1 MQLLI
6 DWGADINLR
15 DKFGKT
21 ALMVSAAMSRDNSI
35 RVLLKN
41 GADVNVCTFTSGGG
55 CTALMQAAG
64 RLYGTMEGTE
74 PPVST
79 VNLLLDAGANPNF
92 QNPKDGVTALMNA
105 ASHKHSHLSVQA
117 LVDAGAD
124 ISLTNRQGF
133 DALTLGISAVGSP
146 AGGISTETMMILL
159 NAASEMR
166 KPSNNKKTN
175 DTYARTI
182 SKKDEIRKKKFI
194 LHLQQCL
201 LEPKKRK
208 FQNVQKW
215 VEFYTRSVDD
225 EVNIPT
231 SLSIAIR
238 ENYVSLKAAFN
249 TMDMNQN
256 KKVNNMEFA
265 IFFTRLLGGK
275 K

>member
-1 MQLLI
+1 M
-6 DWGADINLR
+6 
-15 DKFGKT
+15 
-21 ALMVSAAMSRDNSI
+21 
-35 RVLLKN
+35 
-41 GADVNVCTFTSGGG
+41 
-55 CTALMQAAG
+55 
-64 RLYGTMEGTE
+64 
-74 PPVST
+74 
-79 VNLLLDAGANPNF
+79 
-92 QNPKDGVTALMNA
+92 
-105 ASHKHSHLSVQA
+105 
-117 LVDAGAD
+117 
-124 ISLTNRQGF
+124 
-133 DALTLGISAVGSP
+133 
-146 AGGISTETMMILL
+146 
-159 NAASEMR
+159 
-166 KPSNNKKTN
+166 
-175 DTYARTI
+175 
-182 SKKDEIRKKKFI
+182 
-194 LHLQQCL
+194 